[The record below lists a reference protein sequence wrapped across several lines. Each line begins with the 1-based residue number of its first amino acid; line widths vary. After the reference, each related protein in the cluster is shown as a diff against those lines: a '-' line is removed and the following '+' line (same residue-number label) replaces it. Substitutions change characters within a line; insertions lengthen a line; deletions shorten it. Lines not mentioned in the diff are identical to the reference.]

1 MAFIYN
7 LTDSWNDVTTTWNG
21 IKLAVTDTG
30 SSATSKL
37 LNLTISGSS
46 SGYFYVDKTGNLTL
60 SGSVNKITMTAPATG
75 ATLTLADNSTHITV
89 GAFSSTFTFTGTTSL
104 TFPTSGTVTALGNTT
119 TGSGN
124 IVLATSPTL
133 TTPNLGVPTALT
145 LTNATGLPISTG
157 LTGTGTGVLTAL
169 AVNVGSAGAFVTFN
183 GALGTPS
190 SGNLANCTGYPVSSL
205 SGTIPISSGGTGQTT
220 ANAAFN
226 ALAPS
231 QGGNSGKY
239 LTTDGTN
246 TSWATNP
253 LGTVTS
259 VDVSGGTTGLS
270 FSGGPITSS
279 GTITM
284 SGTLAVSNGGTGIT
298 SFGTGVATALGVNV
312 GSAGAFVVNGGALGT
327 PSSGTLTNATGLP
340 ISTGVSGLGSGVATF
355 LATPSSANLAS
366 AVTDETGSGPLVFA
380 TSPTFTSQV
389 TLGTQSTTRGT
400 LVLANTTAGSKAVTL
415 QSSNSTAA
423 AYTLTMPAA
432 APVNG
437 YYLQTDNLGQLSW
450 AAGGGGGGG
459 SPGGSNTQ
467 VQFNDAATFGGA
479 AAFTYDK
486 TTYTLGLGVAS
497 TTTGKFALYNSAS
510 ANAVTVASG
519 NNASAWTLTLPTGPG
534 TSGYVL
540 STDGAGNTS
549 WVLGGGTV
557 TINSTTITGGTSGRI
572 LYDNAGTVGEK
583 TVTGTGDVVLATS
596 PTLITPDLGTPTA
609 GNFST
614 GTFTWPT
621 FNQNTTGTASNVT
634 GTVAVANGGTGLT
647 SLTAGY
653 IPFGNGTS
661 AFGSASNLSW
671 DNTNKLLTATGLG
684 TGGSTTTGGLTVSGG
699 SFGLS
704 GNISANAWTTNG
716 IRYKNASA
724 TLTDLTST
732 GTVAAAYTNVF
743 GGNTIAA
750 SNSTTY
756 TDYFTTYI
764 SEPTAGTNVTF
775 TNKWAFGIT
784 GNAKFTGSLT
794 LGTALT
800 VANGGTG
807 LTTGTSGGVLY
818 FSASGTLASSAA
830 LTANALVIGGG
841 TGVAPSTITTGT
853 GVVTALGVN
862 TGSAGAFV
870 VNGGAL
876 GTPSSGTLTSCTGL
890 PISTGVS
897 GLGSNVATFLATPS
911 SANLA
916 AAVTDETG
924 SGSLMFNV
932 NPTITNYVE
941 TYYNIGTVTSTT
953 TINLANGT
961 FQNLTMTSATALT
974 ITLPTATAGKSFILI
989 IRQPASG
996 TANAVSWAA
1005 SPPVKWSGGLT
1016 PTVTA
1021 TVAKA
1026 DIFSFFCD
1034 GTNWYGSVVQNFTP

>member
-7 LTDSWNDVTTTWNG
+7 LTDTWNDATTTWNG

-30 SSATSKL
+30 SSAASKL

-46 SGYFYVDKTGNLTL
+46 TGYFYVDKSGNLTL

-75 ATLTLADNSTHITV
+75 ATFTLADGSSLITV
-89 GAFSSTFTFTGTTSL
+89 GAFSSTFTFTGTTAL

-133 TTPNLGVPTALT
+133 TTPNLGVPTAVT
-145 LTNATGLPISTG
+145 LTNGTGLPLSTG
-157 LTGTGTGVLTAL
+157 VTGT
-169 AVNVGSAGAFVTFN
+169 
-183 GALGTPS
+183 
-190 SGNLANCTGYPVSSL
+190 L
-205 SGTIPISSGGTGQTT
+205 SISNGGTGQTT

-231 QGGNSGKY
+231 QTGNNGKY

-259 VDVSGGTTGLS
+259 VDVSGGSTGLS
-270 FSGGPITSS
+270 FSGGPITTS

-284 SGTLAVSNGGTGIT
+284 AGTLAVANGGTGLT
-298 SFGTGVATALGVNV
+298 SLGTGVATALGVNV

-340 ISTGVSGLGSGVATF
+340 ISTGVSGLGTGVATF

-380 TSPTFTSQV
+380 TSPTFTSAV
-389 TLGTQSTTRGT
+389 TLGTQSTTRGS

-423 AYTLTMPAA
+423 AYTLTFPAA

-497 TTTGKFALYNSAS
+497 TSSGTFNIFNSTSAYKVS
-510 ANAVTVASG
+510 LKSGANAADWS
-519 NNASAWTLTLPTGPG
+519 LTLPTGPG
-534 TSGYVL
+534 TNGYVL
-540 STDGAGNTS
+540 STDGTGATA
-549 WVLGGGTV
+549 WIAGGGTLTV
-557 TINSTTITGGTSGRI
+557 GTTGISGGTTGRI
-572 LYDNAGTVGEK
+572 LYDNAGVLGEK

-596 PTLITPDLGTPTA
+596 PTLVTPLLGTPTSGTLTNCTGYTVGNLSGLGTGVATAAANAVNTA
-609 GNFST
+609 GGLLAPAAALTANALVVGGGSGTGPST
-614 GTFTWPT
+614 V
-621 FNQNTTGTASNVT
+621 TTGTGVVTALGINTGSAGAFVVNGGALGTPSSGALTNCTSVPVNQAT
-634 GTVAVANGGTGLT
+634 GTLPVANGGTGLT
-647 SLTAGY
+647 S
-653 IPFGNGTS
+653 
-661 AFGSASNLSW
+661 
-671 DNTNKLLTATGLG
+671 
-684 TGGSTTTGGLTVSGG
+684 
-699 SFGLS
+699 
-704 GNISANAWTTNG
+704 
-716 IRYKNASA
+716 
-724 TLTDLTST
+724 
-732 GTVAAAYTNVF
+732 
-743 GGNTIAA
+743 
-750 SNSTTY
+750 
-756 TDYFTTYI
+756 
-764 SEPTAGTNVTF
+764 
-775 TNKWAFGIT
+775 
-784 GNAKFTGSLT
+784 
-794 LGTALT
+794 
-800 VANGGTG
+800 
-807 LTTGTSGGVLY
+807 GTSGGVLY
-818 FSASGTLASSAA
+818 YSATGTLASSAA
-830 LTANALVIGGG
+830 LAASALVVGGG
-841 TGVAPSTITTGT
+841 AGVAPSTVTTGT

-876 GTPSSGTLTSCTGL
+876 GTPSSGALTNCTSVPVNQATGTLAVANGGTGITSFG
-890 PISTGVS
+890 TGVATW
-897 GLGSNVATFLATPS
+897 LGTPS

-924 SGSLMFNV
+924 TGALVFGT
-932 NPTITNYVE
+932 NPTITNYTEAVVAIGN
-941 TYYNIGTVTSTT
+941 TGTLQTLSLTSGTV
-953 TINLANGT
+953 
-961 FQNLTMTSATALT
+961 Q
-974 ITLPTATAGKSFILI
+974 TATLTGNCTFTMPTNVAGKSFVLILNTGSS
-989 IRQPASG
+989 AY
-996 TANAVSWAA
+996 TATFS
-1005 SPPVKWSGGLT
+1005 SVKWPNNTAPTITAGSST
-1016 PTVTA
+1016 PRW
-1021 TVAKA
+1021 
-1026 DIFSFFCD
+1026 DILSFFAD
-1034 GTNWYGSVVQNFTP
+1034 GTNWYGSFVQAFQ